1 MKAFLLMNKMTDNKP
16 LFSPSLMCL
25 DFLEIRKQIEILNQ
39 HCDMLHADI
48 MDGHFARNIT
58 LSVDLIKAILR
69 VAEIPVEAHLMV
81 TSPNDYIEALA
92 AAGVSTISLQ
102 AETIQRESYRIIR
115 RIKDLGC
122 KVGIV
127 LCPATPLSM
136 ADWYL
141 DQVDILT
148 IMTVEVGFAGQKFIP
163 RMIEKIAEAKQLR
176 DEKDYHY
183 IIQVDGA
190 IGKANYKALYEAGTR
205 AFVLGTSGLFKPN
218 IELSKGCELMKEE
231 FTEATGVA
239 L

>member
-1 MKAFLLMNKMTDNKP
+1 MKEILSMDTRKHNKP

-25 DFLEIRKQIEILNQ
+25 DFLEIRNQIKILNK
-39 HCDMLHADI
+39 HCDMLHADM
-48 MDGHFARNIT
+48 MDGHFAKNIT
-58 LSVDLIKAILR
+58 LSVDLIKAILS

-81 TSPNDYIEALA
+81 TSPNDYIDSLA
-92 AAGVSTISLQ
+92 EAGVETISLQ

-141 DQVDILT
+141 DQIDILT
-148 IMTVEVGFAGQKFIP
+148 IMTVEVGYAGQKFIP
-163 RMIEKIAEAKQLR
+163 RMIDKVAEADQLKV
-176 DEKDYHY
+176 EKGYHY

-190 IGKANYKALYEAGTR
+190 IGKNNYKALYDAGTR
-205 AFVLGTSGLFKPN
+205 AFVLGTSGLFKPG

-231 FTEATGVA
+231 FAEATGVS